1 MSQLFDYTKNKIFEL
16 IEKIEKKKNSEKFYL
31 NDNGKQK
38 KQLRE
43 VNELIKELIEKL
55 KKDWWKKMPEMKFNI
70 GDKDYSLYCED
81 GEENELKKAV
91 EIVNEKMDLF
101 KNDNE
106 IPLARKFLMISIL
119 IANDL
124 SQNDDRNFD
133 QSMKNQIDELFVKIE
148 EILDLWLLTKKKKLL
163 ETFT

>member
-55 KKDWWKKMPEMKFNI
+55 KKD
-70 GDKDYSLYCED
+70 
-81 GEENELKKAV
+81 
-91 EIVNEKMDLF
+91 
-101 KNDNE
+101 
-106 IPLARKFLMISIL
+106 
-119 IANDL
+119 
-124 SQNDDRNFD
+124 
-133 QSMKNQIDELFVKIE
+133 
-148 EILDLWLLTKKKKLL
+148 
-163 ETFT
+163 